1 MSILIVGSV
10 ALDSVET
17 PAGKIEGGLGGSAVY
32 ASLSAS
38 YFYSDNR
45 IVAVV
50 GTDFPK
56 EHLELLEKHSV
67 NVDGIQIKQGRTF
80 RWSGSYGKDFGEAT
94 TLRTQLNVFATFHPE
109 IPENYKD
116 SEYVFLANIDPDLQ
130 LEVLEQVKKPKL
142 VIGDTMNFWISG
154 KRNELLKTLKK
165 VDLLI
170 INDAEARQLAETNNT
185 IEAAKIIL
193 TLGPKILIIKK
204 GGDGAMLITKDS
216 YFFAPAYPLTTIQDP
231 TGAGDTFAGG
241 VVGYIAKN
249 DNIEDAILRKAVVYG
264 GVMASYN
271 VEKFSVGRL
280 QELKQEE
287 IEKRFED
294 FKKMTTF

>member
-1 MSILIVGSV
+1 MSILIIGSV

-38 YFYSDNR
+38 YFYSDTR

-80 RWSGSYGKDFGEAT
+80 RWSGTYGKDFGEAT

>member
-38 YFYSDNR
+38 YFYSDTR

-80 RWSGSYGKDFGEAT
+80 RWSGTYGKDFGEAT

>member
-1 MSILIVGSV
+1 MSILIIGSV

-17 PAGKIEGGLGGSAVY
+17 PAGKIEGGLGRSAVY

-38 YFYSDNR
+38 YFYSDTR

-80 RWSGSYGKDFGEAT
+80 RWSGTYGKDFGEAT